1 MSTNS
6 RLHLAAAAALAACQ
20 LYAQTPQP
28 KAGRP
33 LNGLTAQQLAR
44 FQAGRQDFT
53 RVMTVQDGLGPI
65 FNQTSCASCHNNPV
79 GGPGSITVTRFGFTD
94 GKGNFDPLTALGG
107 SLLQQGAIN
116 PACSETVPAAANTT
130 ATRVTTS
137 SLGIGLIE
145 AIPDA
150 AIAARELAPPSASV
164 SGRVHWVHQLENPT
178 GPLRAGRFGWKS
190 QLATVLSFSGDA
202 AQNELGLTN
211 RLLPTENAPNGSA
224 ALLQQFD
231 TRPDPEA
238 QPDPATGRDLID
250 RLTDYQRYLAAPPQT
265 PRSGMTG
272 EALFVAVGCA
282 DCHAAAY
289 TTSGDPALEPA
300 LRNQAIRPY
309 SDFLLHDMGTAA
321 DFIPDGDASGQEI
334 RTPPLWGV
342 RTKDPLWHDGRV
354 AGGTLQTRILGPNGV
369 IFQHAAFGS
378 ESAAS
383 AAAFNNLSTAQKQQV
398 VAFLD
403 SLGRLEFDANGDG
416 ARNALDLPAFL
427 AARAGAGGPYTADQP
442 QAVFDF
448 NQDGFV
454 GQADLD
460 AFAQV
465 FEGDCNGNAGNDLLD
480 VVSGASADA
489 NENLVPD
496 ECENCQPDLGFAGAG
511 TFALRLC
518 GDTLG
523 AFGARATFELSG
535 GPANGL
541 VLVAIGVASNPTP
554 VSLTEVLVP
563 LLPLHTL
570 VTSLQLDANGRVR
583 VPVVGAGNPPTQTW
597 FFQGATFG
605 PIGWDLSNA
614 IQVTVGTF

>member
-1 MSTNS
+1 MPTLSCTQ
-6 RLHLAAAAALAACQ
+6 LVAAVALVAAQAF
-20 LYAQTPQP
+20 AQTPQP

-33 LNGLTAQQLAR
+33 LNGLTATQAAR

-116 PACSETVPAAANTT
+116 AACVETIPSAANTT

-150 AIAARELAPPSASV
+150 AIAARELTPPSANV
-164 SGRVHWVHQLENPT
+164 SGRVHWVHLLENPT

-202 AQNELGLTN
+202 AQNELGITN
-211 RLLPTENAPNGSA
+211 RLLPTENAPNGNA

-238 QPDPATGRDLID
+238 VADPTTGRDLVD

-265 PRSGMTG
+265 PRGGMTG
-272 EALFVAVGCA
+272 EALFQAVGCA
-282 DCHAAAY
+282 DCHVASY
-289 TTSGDPALEPA
+289 TTSNDPALEPA

-321 DFIPDGDASGQEI
+321 DFIPDGDASGQEL

-354 AGGTLQTRILGPNGV
+354 AGGTLQTRILGPTGV
-369 IFQHAAFGS
+369 IFQHGAFGS
-378 ESAAS
+378 EAAAS
-383 AAAFNNLSTAQKQQV
+383 AAAFANLSAAQKQQV

-427 AARAGAGGPYTADQP
+427 AARAGNGGPYTADMP

-454 GQADLD
+454 NQTDLA

-465 FEGDCNGNAGNDLLD
+465 FEGDCNGNATNDLQD
-480 VVSGASADA
+480 VVSGASGDA

-496 ECENCQPDLGFAGAG
+496 ECETCQTDLGFAGAG
-511 TFALRLC
+511 TFALRVC
-518 GDTLG
+518 GDALT
-523 AFGARATFELSG
+523 AFGSRATFELSN
-535 GPANGL
+535 GPANGAL
-541 VLVAIGVASNPTP
+541 LIAIGIASNPTP
-554 VSLTEVLVP
+554 ITGTEVLVP
-563 LLPLHTL
+563 LMPLAAVVTAFPLDGNGRLRLPLFGGGNAPTL
-570 VTSLQLDANGRVR
+570 
-583 VPVVGAGNPPTQTW
+583 TW

-605 PIGWDLSNA
+605 PRGWDLSNA
-614 IQVTVGTF
+614 VRVTMGSY

>member
-1 MSTNS
+1 MSTLS
-6 RLHLAAAAALAACQ
+6 CSHLVAAAAIAACQ
-20 LYAQTPQP
+20 LLAQAPQP

-33 LNGLTAQQLAR
+33 LNGLTSQQLAR

-116 PACSETVPAAANTT
+116 AACVETIPSAANTT

-164 SGRVHWVHQLENPT
+164 SGRVHWVHLLENPT

-202 AQNELGLTN
+202 AQNELGITN
-211 RLLPTENAPNGSA
+211 RLLPTENAPNGNA

-238 QPDPATGRDLID
+238 QPDPATGRDMVD

-265 PRSGMTG
+265 PRGGTTG
-272 EALFVAVGCA
+272 EALFQAVGCA
-282 DCHAAAY
+282 DCHVASY
-289 TTSGDPALEPA
+289 TTSNDPALEPA

-309 SDFLLHDMGTAA
+309 SDFLLHDMGIAA
-321 DFIPDGDASGQEI
+321 DFIPDGDASGQEL

-342 RTKDPLWHDGRV
+342 RSKDPLWHDGRV
-354 AGGTLQTRILGPNGV
+354 AGGTLQTRILGPTGV
-369 IFQHAAFGS
+369 IFHHGAFGS
-378 ESAAS
+378 EAAAS
-383 AAAFNNLSTAQKQQV
+383 AVAFNNLSAAQKQQV
-398 VAFLD
+398 VDFLG

-427 AARAGAGGPYTADQP
+427 AARAGNGGPYTADMP
-442 QAVFDF
+442 QTVFDF
-448 NQDGFV
+448 NQNGFV
-454 GQADLD
+454 DQVDLA

-465 FEGDCNGNAGNDLLD
+465 FEGDCNGNASNDLLD
-480 VVSGASADA
+480 VVGGASADA
-489 NENLVPD
+489 NDNLVPD
-496 ECENCQPDLGFAGAG
+496 ECENCQQDLGFAGAG
-511 TFALRLC
+511 TFALRMC
-518 GDTLG
+518 GDTLS

-535 GPANGL
+535 GPPNGI

-563 LLPLHTL
+563 LLPLQAL
-570 VTSLQLDANGRVR
+570 VTSLQLDATGRVR
-583 VPVVGAGNPPTQTW
+583 ATVLGGGSAPTQAW
-597 FFQGATFG
+597 YFQGATFG

-614 IQVTVGTF
+614 ILVSMGSY